1 MMKARLRREE
11 EEAEVARQIRQE
23 KFALELEKKKLD
35 LAETKH
41 VQTKLP
47 DLQISKFQ
55 GTHLDWVRS
64 GVSFKLKLMKLQLT
78 MKPSFR
84 I

>member
-1 MMKARLRREE
+1 MKARLRREE

-47 DLQISKFQ
+47 DLQISKATFPLLRFQ
-55 GTHLDWVRS
+55 MSPFSYRS
-64 GVSFKLKLMKLQLT
+64 VFG
-78 MKPSFR
+78 
-84 I
+84 